1 MLDNFPGG
9 HQEECKEFWPINA
22 LKCLET
28 LQLGIV
34 FTGAIKLLVDNIR
47 LCDQC
52 SLAFFASTPD
62 TNKRSLIFV
71 YNCSSIFNDM
81 LCFSSPVTPRLY

>member
-1 MLDNFPGG
+1 MGGFQKKVDFINYLHMLHHFPEG
-9 HQEECKEFWPINA
+9 HQEESKEFWPINA

-28 LQLGIV
+28 LQLGTI

-52 SLAFFASTPD
+52 F
-62 TNKRSLIFV
+62 
-71 YNCSSIFNDM
+71 
-81 LCFSSPVTPRLY
+81 LCNYQVLLQL